1 MDVDAVTNSQ
11 VSGATEAVYRFGD
24 FELNAERLELRRAA
38 ELVQAD
44 ALVVRL
50 LACLL
55 RGAGQLLTK
64 DQLVEEVWEGR
75 AVADNA
81 ITVAVARL
89 RKTLGKSEAGT
100 DFVATAYGRGYR
112 FVGKV
117 SLVYVPRPSAAVA
130 PLPSHASLPFVGR
143 DPVLAC
149 LRRSL
154 GDARA
159 GHGGACLLMG
169 EAGIGKTRAVEAFEL
184 ESSGQQL
191 RVVWGYCREGSD
203 TPPLM
208 PFLRVVREVM
218 GVCPQPELERAVGA
232 AALEELRRLLDGPL
246 PTQSNGA
253 AASSGDKPELCGPS
267 RYRSF
272 DAILRVLAHASR
284 VTPLMIV
291 LEDLHRADSGSLEL
305 LTHML
310 EEIARSRILLLITL
324 RPPQAN
330 SPLHPL
336 LARVLGHRNC
346 ERIALDRLPRAEVQR
361 YVASVL
367 DDATGALG
375 DAVYDKSEGNPFFMV
390 ELSRGLLHQGRP
402 DIDALSVDSAALDLI
417 RQRVAQ
423 LDAEALG
430 VLSAAAVIG
439 RSFEL
444 PLLQQVTER
453 SSAALMAGLDEAI
466 AAEVV
471 VAAPDSATAFA
482 FGHDLLRA
490 VVYEAL
496 PAAERRR
503 WHLRVVQALEAR
515 LASGVAVTASD
526 LAYHC
531 YAALPDCDLRKT
543 VKYCR
548 DAANDA
554 FSAAVYGNADVVRY
568 LRHALEALALM
579 PNPSPRL
586 RMSLLLWSTVHARG
600 CAHHEFRGLLEQALA
615 LAQEH
620 ADANGLVQTAYM
632 LNPHPGFEPLP
643 GGRVAVERALALLPP
658 DNKEARA
665 LGLAE
670 LACLP
675 PVSFDRER
683 AAAYM
688 REAEELARSGG
699 SLTSLAGVLHCKLYA
714 WGGPGSGVDIRVTA
728 DEIAQLSRAYPMRF
742 PVAPAEL
749 AMFSAVGALQ
759 AGNRTELVTALQ
771 QVEHCSRKLRHLELV
786 WHGQRWSVLSR
797 INLESRPELLRELER
812 VHAYAERQQITGH
825 STFRAFDRA
834 VVFRELGQVLPL
846 DDATRN
852 ALEEAESD
860 PPGLWAMKVRAWVS
874 LGELARARTLLRNV
888 SPEQLQRLPHDRD
901 HLGTLGHLAR
911 AVIALDAPEYAQAIY
926 NMLQGHAERHAGHV
940 AFYCEGSVEQLLGML
955 ALSLQRHAQAF
966 AHFQAALD
974 RTERAGWALRGV
986 EVRVQL
992 ARSALS
998 RGGDALRRQAVLW
1011 ARQARVGAE
1020 QMGLS
1025 FWQQEALKLM

>member
-11 VSGATEAVYRFGD
+11 ASGASEAVYRFGD
-24 FELNAERLELRRAA
+24 FELNAERLELRRAN

-117 SLVYVPRPSAAVA
+117 SLVYAPRPNAAVLSS
-130 PLPSHASLPFVGR
+130 LPTHSSLPFVGR
-143 DPVLAC
+143 DSVLAC

-154 GDARA
+154 LDARS

-184 ESSGQQL
+184 ENASQQL

-203 TPPLM
+203 TPPLW

-218 GVCPQPELERAVGA
+218 SFSSQTELERAVGTPS
-232 AALEELRRLLDGPL
+232 LEELRGLLDGPT
-246 PTQSNGA
+246 PA
-253 AASSGDKPELCGPS
+253 AVSGDKPELCGPS

-272 DAILRVLAHASR
+272 DAILRVLSHASR
-284 VTPLMIV
+284 LQPLIIV

-305 LTHML
+305 LTHLL
-310 EEIARSRILLLITL
+310 EEIARSRVQLLVTL

-346 ERIALDRLPRAEVQR
+346 ERIALDRLPRAEVLR

-367 DDATGALG
+367 DDPTGSLG
-375 DAVYDKSEGNPFFMV
+375 EAVYKKSEGNPFFMV
-390 ELSRGLLHQGRP
+390 ELSRVLLHQGNA
-402 DIDALSVDSAALDLI
+402 DVDALSVDNAALDVI

-423 LDAEALG
+423 LDAEARG

-444 PLLQQVTER
+444 SLLQQVTER
-453 SSAALMAGLDEAI
+453 APAALMASLDDAI

-490 VVYEAL
+490 VLYEAL
-496 PAAERRR
+496 PPGERRH
-503 WHLRVVQALEAR
+503 WHLRVVHALESRIA
-515 LASGVAVTASD
+515 AGTAVAASD

-531 YAALPDCDLRKT
+531 HAALPDCDLRKT

-600 CAHHEFRGLLEQALA
+600 CAHHEFRGLLEQAIS
-615 LAQEH
+615 LAQETS
-620 ADANGLVQTAYM
+620 DARGLVQSAYM
-632 LNPHPGFEPLP
+632 LNPHPGFEPIP
-643 GGRVAVERALALLPP
+643 GGRVAIERALSILPAEA
-658 DNKEARA
+658 KEGRA

-670 LACLP
+670 LACTP

-683 AAAYM
+683 ALAHIQQ
-688 REAEELARSGG
+688 AEELARSCGA
-699 SLTSLAGVLHCKLYA
+699 LTSLAGVLHCKLYIC
-714 WGGPGSGVDIRVTA
+714 GGPDSGADIRQTR
-728 DEIAQLSRAYPMRF
+728 DEIAQLNRSHPMRF

-749 AMFSAVGALQ
+749 AMFASVIALQ
-759 AGNRTELVTALQ
+759 AGNRTEMATALQ
-771 QVEHCSRKLRHLELV
+771 EVEQSSRRLRHLELV
-786 WHGQRWSVLSR
+786 WHGQRWNVLAR
-797 INLESRPELLRELER
+797 INTESKPELLRELDKL
-812 VHAYAERQQITGH
+812 HASASRQQIIGH
-825 STFRAFDRA
+825 GSFRAFDRA
-834 VVFRELGQVLPL
+834 VVFRELGQSVPL
-846 DDATRN
+846 DDEARS
-852 ALEEAESD
+852 ALESVESD
-860 PPGLWAMKVRAWVS
+860 PPGIWAMKVRAWVS
-874 LGELARARTLLRNV
+874 VGEPSRARSLLRTLT
-888 SPEQLQRLPHDRD
+888 PEQLQRLPPDRD

-911 AVIALDAPEYAQAIY
+911 AVVALDAPEYAQVLY
-926 NMLQGHAERHAGHV
+926 TMLQGHADRHAGHV
-940 AFYCEGSVEQLLGML
+940 AFYCEGSVEQLLGIL
-955 ALSLQRHAQAF
+955 ALSLQRHNQAF
-966 AHFQAALD
+966 VHFQSALD
-974 RTERAGWALRGV
+974 RTERAGWGLRGV
-986 EVRVQL
+986 ELRVQL
-992 ARSALS
+992 ARAALS

-1011 ARQARVGAE
+1011 ARQARAGAE
-1020 QMGLS
+1020 QMGLPH
-1025 FWQQEALKLM
+1025 WQQEAAKLIERIG